1 MSHTVSQS
9 DAEFPSDY
17 WRRHHYYQLNAEERA
32 KIDIAE
38 AARELS
44 AVRRKVLHKAIDDA
58 PISIHPD
65 WVSFLWQE
73 IQAYRDLMPQNH
85 ECARELEVEVARLVL
100 KAIAE
105 GRVTDPAALAAI
117 VSDVDIP
124 DRNPNPELF

>member
-1 MSHTVSQS
+1 MSHTVSQN

-17 WRRHHYYQLNAEERA
+17 WSRHYYYQLNAEERA
-32 KIDIAE
+32 RADVEE

-44 AVRRKVLHKAIDDA
+44 FVRWKALRKVIDDA

-73 IQAYRDLMPQNH
+73 IQAYRDLDPD
-85 ECARELEVEVARLVL
+85 ESEDAGELEVEVARLVL

-117 VSDVDIP
+117 VCDFDVS
-124 DRNPNPELF
+124 DRNPELC

>member
-17 WRRHHYYQLNAEERA
+17 WSRHHYYQLSAEERA
-32 KIDIAE
+32 KSDIKQTAQ
-38 AARELS
+38 ELS
-44 AVRRKVLHKAIDDA
+44 LVRWKVLRKGIDDA
-58 PISIHPD
+58 PFSIHPD

-73 IQAYRDLMPQNH
+73 IQAYRDLMPGNH
-85 ECARELEVEVARLVL
+85 ECAGELEVEVARLVL

-117 VSDVDIP
+117 VCDFDLP
-124 DRNPNPELF
+124 DRNSELC